1 MIELLRLRLYFFVIL
16 LFGLFPGQAQNDS
29 LHYSI
34 EVQNDSA
41 VKYLTPMEYAF
52 MLHEDPNWLLKVN
65 LLVATEGFTGGLLKL
80 SFEKRIANGF
90 SLDAMVSMSNVSTFF
105 KNDERGYN
113 YGLEGALEARWYYK
127 ARKNIRNGK
136 AATSLSGA
144 YFAGGAAYHINMH
157 KTNPGD
163 NISFPDIF
171 SVFAAWGMQ
180 HRFLKY
186 GYLDFGI
193 KGGYNNAIGDRGI
206 SYGFLATYANA
217 GLAFTRDKQKLDY
230 EKLCPVLRC
239 QAADRFLLKTNFVNI
254 VNLTLARKTLI
265 SSITPNIA
273 TEVKIGYSPFSINT
287 KLSGG
292 IEYLFA
298 PSYDYS
304 ALILSPLV
312 LLEGRY
318 YYNLNRRILMGKTG
332 NGLSAN
338 YVSLGAIYQGEYQI
352 LKSNGY
358 RSDLSKSFGGI
369 LVSTGVQR
377 VIADHL
383 YYDFNI
389 GMGYGTEFEY
399 LETEGTKN
407 WDNKS
412 IFNLGVAI
420 GYRF

>member
-1 MIELLRLRLYFFVIL
+1 MKHSCIKAIL
-16 LFGLFPGQAQNDS
+16 TILFLTVVVNFSQAQTDS
-29 LHYSI
+29 LTYST
-34 EVQNDSA
+34 EQNQDST

-65 LLVATEGFTGGLLKL
+65 LIVATEGYTGGFLKV

-105 KNDERGYN
+105 KNDDRGYN

-127 ARKNIRNGK
+127 TLKNIRNGK
-136 AATSLSGA
+136 ASTSLSGA

-157 KTNPGD
+157 ETNPAD

-206 SYGFLATYANA
+206 SYGFLATYVNA

-239 QAADRFLLKTNFVNI
+239 QAADRFLLKTNIANI
-254 VNLTLARKTLI
+254 VSITAIRKSII
-265 SSITPNIA
+265 SSITPNISA
-273 TEVKIGYSPFSINT
+273 ELKIGSSPFSINT
-287 KLSGG
+287 KLSSR
-292 IEYLFA
+292 IEYLIA
-298 PSYDYS
+298 RAYDYS
-304 ALILSPLV
+304 AYIFSPV
-312 LLEGRY
+312 ALLEGRY
-318 YYNLNRRILMGKTG
+318 YYNLNMRILMGKTG

-338 YVSLGAIYQGEYQI
+338 YVSLGTIYQGEYQI

-369 LVSTGVQR
+369 LLSTGLQR
-377 VIADHL
+377 VVSDHL

-389 GMGYGTEFEY
+389 GLGYGAEFEY
-399 LETEGTKN
+399 DGIEGTKKWN
-407 WDNKS
+407 NKS